1 MKTLKY
7 LVAASL
13 TVGLLGSAFAADPAV
28 KKASSGI
35 CHDSS
40 SPNFGQIKDFQPYK
54 TLDACVKSG
63 GTLPAVKPSAATPAA
78 PAATPT
84 APAATSPATPAK
96 PAAAEKAP
104 ATPAKPA
111 TAEKAPATTAAPAPA
126 AKGAP
131 AGQVKKSSSGI
142 CHEPGSEYYDRTKD
156 FEPFKTMADC
166 VKSGGRAPK

>member
-78 PAATPT
+78 PAA
-84 APAATSPATPAK
+84 APAATTPAKPATPATPATPAK

-104 ATPAKPA
+104 ATTA
-111 TAEKAPATTAAPAPA
+111 TPAPA

>member
-1 MKTLKY
+1 MKALKY

-63 GTLPAVKPSAATPAA
+63 GTLPAVKPSAA
-78 PAATPT
+78 
-84 APAATSPATPAK
+84 
-96 PAAAEKAP
+96 AP
-104 ATPAKPA
+104 AT
-111 TAEKAPATTAAPAPA
+111 
-126 AKGAP
+126 P

>member
-1 MKTLKY
+1 MKALKY

-63 GTLPAVKPSAATPAA
+63 GTLPAVKPSASTPAA
-78 PAATPT
+78 
-84 APAATSPATPAK
+84 APATPATPAK
-96 PAAAEKAP
+96 PAA
-104 ATPAKPA
+104 
-111 TAEKAPATTAAPAPA
+111 AEKAPATTAAPAPA

>member
-1 MKTLKY
+1 MKALKY

-78 PAATPT
+78 PAA
-84 APAATSPATPAK
+84 APATPAK
-96 PAAAEKAP
+96 PAA
-104 ATPAKPA
+104 
-111 TAEKAPATTAAPAPA
+111 AEKAPATTAAPAPA